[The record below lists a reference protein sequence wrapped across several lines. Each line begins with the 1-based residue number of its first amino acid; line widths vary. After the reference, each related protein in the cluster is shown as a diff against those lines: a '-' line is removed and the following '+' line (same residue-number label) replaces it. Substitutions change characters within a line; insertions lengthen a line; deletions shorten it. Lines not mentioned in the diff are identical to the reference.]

1 MVNPTAKLTDTAN
14 TAPPEL
20 SFQRKAVQDFRSRQA
35 NTNVQSSSISGA
47 DPNACFSATPQKHTL
62 SSLSSFSTA
71 DSHIDPRDTNDR
83 HGNHAQISPP
93 MSSPC
98 PVSPP

>member
-1 MVNPTAKLTDTAN
+1 MRMVNPTAKLTDTAN

-35 NTNVQSSSISGA
+35 NTNDQSSSISGA
-47 DPNACFSATPQKHTL
+47 DPNACSSVTPQKRTL

-71 DSHIDPRDTNDR
+71 DSDIDAGVVNVGVGNDD
-83 HGNHAQISPP
+83 HKAHCMTSLCN
-93 MSSPC
+93 
-98 PVSPP
+98 

>member
-20 SFQRKAVQDFRSRQA
+20 SFQRKAVQDFRSRLA
-35 NTNVQSSSISGA
+35 NTTDQSSSRFCAYS
-47 DPNACFSATPQKHTL
+47 NAFSSTTPQKRTL

-71 DSHIDPRDTNDR
+71 DSDIDAGYGND
-83 HGNHAQISPP
+83 GDENDDQMAPC
-93 MSSPC
+93 MSSLC
-98 PVSPP
+98 PV

>member
-1 MVNPTAKLTDTAN
+1 MVNPTVKLTDTAN

-35 NTNVQSSSISGA
+35 NTNDQSSSISGA
-47 DPNACFSATPQKHTL
+47 DPNACSSATPQKHTL

-71 DSHIDPRDTNDR
+71 DSDFNARDGNDADGNDSQLAPR
-83 HGNHAQISPP
+83 
-93 MSSPC
+93 MSSLC
-98 PVSPP
+98 PV

>member
-20 SFQRKAVQDFRSRQA
+20 SFQRKAVQDFHSRQA
-35 NTNVQSSSISGA
+35 NTNDESSSISGA
-47 DPNACFSATPQKHTL
+47 DPNACFSATPQKRTL

-71 DSHIDPRDTNDR
+71 HSDIDAGEGNDGD
-83 HGNHAQISPP
+83 GNDDQMPP
-93 MSSPC
+93 FMSSL
-98 PVSPP
+98 SPL